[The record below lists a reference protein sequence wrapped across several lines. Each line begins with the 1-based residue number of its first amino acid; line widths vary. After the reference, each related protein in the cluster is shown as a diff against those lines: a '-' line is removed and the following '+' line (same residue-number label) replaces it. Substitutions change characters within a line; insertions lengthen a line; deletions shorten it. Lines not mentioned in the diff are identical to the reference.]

1 MKQTTI
7 PPAQRDFL
15 TDGGDE
21 QWLKERFDALVPQR
35 YPSYVFVDMNIKR
48 FQYINNK
55 HGRKRADAAL
65 KHLYE
70 IASQFLKDD
79 EYIARVCNDDYN
91 LLLHYCDMD
100 ILIKEFLV
108 PLVDAVFDDPDEIF
122 YHNIYLSFGFYF
134 LEQTP
139 CSFYEVQNKAQITR
153 KKCPHLQRRT
163 FSYDIY
169 HSELYKDF
177 MRFHETADRVTQARF
192 KKEFIPYI
200 QPKIRLCDEAIV
212 GGEVL
217 LRWKTADGCLIP
229 LSSFLPVLNA
239 NGDIYL
245 VDLNLFDTVCSYIQ
259 TAQKNGEPVVPMSFN
274 ITNTSLFDEDFL
286 HDYLDIYSKYQISE
300 QLIEF
305 EFMENIRFDYYD
317 QVKEMIVA
325 FKKRGFTCSLD
336 DFGSGY
342 SSFNILLENLVD
354 VLKIDKMFFDKPL
367 NHKHQEVI
375 THIVNMAHTLGM
387 KVLAEGIETKEYV
400 DFLKSIG
407 CDYVQGYY
415 YYRPMPLHE
424 FQNLLKKDK
433 HRSQTT

>member
-1 MKQTTI
+1 
-7 PPAQRDFL
+7 
-15 TDGGDE
+15 
-21 QWLKERFDALVPQR
+21 
-35 YPSYVFVDMNIKR
+35 
-48 FQYINNK
+48 
-55 HGRKRADAAL
+55 
-65 KHLYE
+65 
-70 IASQFLKDD
+70 
-79 EYIARVCNDDYN
+79 
-91 LLLHYCDMD
+91 
-100 ILIKEFLV
+100 
-108 PLVDAVFDDPDEIF
+108 
-122 YHNIYLSFGFYF
+122 
-134 LEQTP
+134 
-139 CSFYEVQNKAQITR
+139 
-153 KKCPHLQRRT
+153 
-163 FSYDIY
+163 
-169 HSELYKDF
+169 
-177 MRFHETADRVTQARF
+177 
-192 KKEFIPYI
+192 
-200 QPKIRLCDEAIV
+200 
-212 GGEVL
+212 
-217 LRWKTADGCLIP
+217 
-229 LSSFLPVLNA
+229 
-239 NGDIYL
+239 
-245 VDLNLFDTVCSYIQ
+245 
-259 TAQKNGEPVVPMSFN
+259 MSFN